1 MTPTRIPVDVAR
13 ETVKDRGRDAD
24 IAGGPMRTRPRT
36 DPPTPAVLTVDGLGG
51 VHVRVVASAPGAHAL
66 WLPAAPVPVRLL
78 HRLAATL
85 QPEGARALRGLLV
98 AVAVEGGGLHPT
110 RLDFV
115 EDAAAIVRP
124 DRIDE
129 VVDRTPERQRRSAVR
144 VETVL
149 PYTFAAVIAERDWG
163 TGFTV
168 DLSTGGALVQG
179 IEAGL
184 PGDRL
189 RGRLTLPSLGEP
201 VRAQLRV
208 MRVTPDGHRAIR
220 VESIDERDRD
230 RISRHIAE
238 RQRELLRMRRAA

>member
-1 MTPTRIPVDVAR
+1 MTPTRIPVDPAR
-13 ETVKDRGRDAD
+13 ETVKDRRGDAD
-24 IAGGPMRTRPRT
+24 TARGPMRTRPRT
-36 DPPTPAVLTVDGLGG
+36 DPPTPAMLTVDGLGG

-66 WLPAAPVPVRLL
+66 WVPAAPVPVRQL
-78 HRLAATL
+78 HRLPASL
-85 QPEGARALRGLLV
+85 RREGAGGVRGLLV
-98 AVAVEGGGLHPT
+98 AVAVDGGGLHPT

-115 EDAAAIVRP
+115 EDAAAIARP
-124 DRIDE
+124 DAVDE
-129 VVDRTPERQRRSAVR
+129 AVQRAPERQRRSAVR

-149 PYTFAAVIAERDWG
+149 PYTFSAVIAERDWG

-168 DLSTGGALVQG
+168 DLSTGGALIQG

-189 RGRLTLPSLGEP
+189 RGRLVLPLLGEP

-208 MRVTPDGHRAIR
+208 MRVTPDGHRAVR
-220 VESIDERDRD
+220 VESIHERDRD